1 MGTKQR
7 QGDNDERRRVKILCC
22 TAERQIPRLRFGKGD
37 NRGLIGETGREMR
50 RGKRAL
56 IRVCCPLA
64 PVPLLFLLFHL
75 SCCCTR

>member
-50 RGKRAL
+50 RGKTKKEL
-56 IRVCCPLA
+56 
-64 PVPLLFLLFHL
+64 
-75 SCCCTR
+75 

>member
-37 NRGLIGETGREMR
+37 N
-50 RGKRAL
+50 
-56 IRVCCPLA
+56 
-64 PVPLLFLLFHL
+64 
-75 SCCCTR
+75 